1 MFTLEEGVHALLFID
16 FQYVIPIKWAK
27 VHPPFEKLS
36 RKKYS
41 EHERNDIFR
50 SFCVFRVQIYSSLSG
65 PFQVRSLEWEVNG
78 TYNGFT
84 TDLLGRYI

>member
-1 MFTLEEGVHALLFID
+1 MFTLGGGARF
-16 FQYVIPIKWAK
+16 VIPLFSIFYTHKWAK
-27 VHPPFEKLS
+27 VHPPLEKLS

-65 PFQVRSLEWEVNG
+65 PFQVRFKSVSSPFL
-78 TYNGFT
+78 
-84 TDLLGRYI
+84 

>member
-1 MFTLEEGVHALLFID
+1 MGKSA
-16 FQYVIPIKWAK
+16 
-27 VHPPFEKLS
+27 PPLEKLS

-65 PFQVRSLEWEVNG
+65 PFQVRFKSVPSPFQVRSYEWEVNG

-84 TDLLGRYI
+84 TDLLVRYI